1 MDGERELTLLFSTKC
16 LFFSIFQYFPESTLC
31 LYSLQRNI
39 PFFFIKIL
47 TPLQRTRAT
56 CYTWHLS
63 SIERYKRIEKI
74 TRASKVTKRW
84 SRSSFTTERSVYI
97 PTARCNRTVAAPK
110 GSRRAMNV
118 DGLIKAAEFQ
128 VLPIM
133 NFQCDAARK
142 LVSVADM

>member
-1 MDGERELTLLFSTKC
+1 MTSGNSRYYFQQNVYSF
-16 LFFSIFQYFPESTLC
+16 LFFNIFLNQRFVSILFKEIFL
-31 LYSLQRNI
+31 
-39 PFFFIKIL
+39 FFFIKIL
-47 TPLQRTRAT
+47 TLLQRTRAT

>member
-1 MDGERELTLLFSTKC
+1 MASGNSRYYFQQNVYSF
-16 LFFSIFQYFPESTLC
+16 LFFNIFLNQRFVSILFKEIFL
-31 LYSLQRNI
+31 
-39 PFFFIKIL
+39 FFFIKIL